1 MVQKDLANTL
11 REIGAKGSAAFY
23 QGPIAE
29 KFAAYMK
36 AQGGLIDQKDL
47 AAIRANEDPAI
58 KINYKGIDVYECPPN
73 SQGFVMLQAL
83 NILEGMNVRYMRHNS
98 APYLHAVTESLKLA
112 FADRNKYVADPKFT
126 PNIPMRQMLS
136 KEYAAMRRALD
147 RSGQGDRRRGA
158 VRQSHPADRS
168 AALRRASRGWRM
180 RVRSRR
186 RTTVITGE
194 ENGHTTYLAVV
205 DKDRNMVSVTS
216 SLLSLFGSGH
226 VVEGAGF
233 MLNNRMAYYG
243 LDEDDVNVLRP
254 GKRVRQTINPALAL
268 KDGKPYMVFGT
279 PGADTQPQA
288 QMQFF
293 LNVAEFGMNV
303 QQALEQDYIVST
315 SFKSSYYPHAAEGKL
330 QVPATIAEA
339 RARRARGDGPQA
351 RHPQRARR
359 RLGEGDRHSSAH
371 RRVDGR
377 RQPDARQLRDGVL
390 KVPGA
395 SCLVPRAGAKCRV
408 HSHRCHRVAAFSRV
422 RTRSRTGR
430 PAHVRRARPRGRRR
444 SSTELTAAVNADR
457 SDAARWGRLAMGL
470 EANGLLVQAAANYEV
485 AVGLD
490 GSEPRWRY
498 QLALLKARRGEVD
511 AALAD
516 LDRVVQLAPGYAPA
530 RWKQGLWWLDRGDT
544 AKAQAAFRSGR
555 EGRAERIPPA
565 TPVWRSF
572 TCRSARTRRL
582 PPRLKHCSP
591 LIRAIVTR
599 CNCWARPTGVS
610 AANRMR
616 ALPSPSVRP
625 DNRRGPIPGPTRS
638 ASTGAASPRC

>member
-1 MVQKDLANTL
+1 MRRYVLLTVSLITILSVSPLAQTSTWRPVVLSDTGMIASGHALASEAGIRVLKSGGNAIDAAVAAWAVQGLTEPEMTGLGGDMFMLIYIAKTGEVKFINGTGVAPMAATVDFYKGKGGLPDEGILSVSVPGAVAGAEFAAKTYGTKSLSELLAPAVELADKGFPITESLAGAIRNSTSKLSSSSKKIWFNGDRPLGFGDRVVQKDLANTL

-47 AAIRANEDPAI
+47 AAIKANEDPAI

-126 PNIPMRQMLS
+126 PNIPMPQMLS
-136 KEYAAMRRALD
+136 KEYAAIRRALID
-147 RSGQGDRRRGA
+147 PDKAIAGEAPFGNPRGPVATSSGKIAYAAPQP
-158 VRQSHPADRS
+158 PADLS
-168 AALRRASRGWRM
+168 
-180 RVRSRR
+180 
-186 RTTVITGE
+186 TVITGE

-243 LDEDDVNVLRP
+243 LDEDDINVLRP

-303 QQALEQDYIVST
+303 QQALEQEYIVST

-330 QVPATIAEA
+330 QVPATLPKHVLDELAAMGHKLDI
-339 RARRARGDGPQA
+339 RNVRGVGSVKA
-351 RHPQRARR
+351 I
-359 RLGEGDRHSSAH
+359 
-371 RRVDGR
+371 VI
-377 RQPDARQLRDGVL
+377 QPRTGVL
-390 KVPGA
+390 
-395 SCLVPRAGAKCRV
+395 
-408 HSHRCHRVAAFSRV
+408 
-422 RTRSRTGR
+422 
-430 PAHVRRARPRGRRR
+430 
-444 SSTELTAAVNADR
+444 
-457 SDAARWGRLAMGL
+457 MG
-470 EANGLLVQAAANYEV
+470 
-485 AVGLD
+485 
-490 GSEPRWRY
+490 
-498 QLALLKARRGEVD
+498 
-511 AALAD
+511 
-516 LDRVVQLAPGYAPA
+516 
-530 RWKQGLWWLDRGDT
+530 
-544 AKAQAAFRSGR
+544 
-555 EGRAERIPPA
+555 
-565 TPVWRSF
+565 
-572 TCRSARTRRL
+572 
-582 PPRLKHCSP
+582 
-591 LIRAIVTR
+591 
-599 CNCWARPTGVS
+599 GVS
-610 AANRMR
+610 
-616 ALPSPSVRP
+616 
-625 DNRRGPIPGPTRS
+625 PTRDS
-638 ASTGAASPRC
+638 YVMAY